1 MPPRRK
7 KKAPEDGPA
16 YYPHPETVQA
26 RLHTLYPWHEW
37 RIDRH
42 PVDDLT
48 EAHTGKKICAYRAF
62 TRLDDGEAEFMVRVS
77 PCSFPW
83 LDLATSGLV
92 ATLLRLR
99 TQAAGILR
107 SEEARQN

>member
-1 MPPRRK
+1 MPRK
-7 KKAPEDGPA
+7 GKKAPEDGPA
-16 YYPHPETVQA
+16 YYPHPETVQE
-26 RLHTLYPWHEW
+26 RMNKLYPWHEW

-62 TRLDDGEAEFMVRVS
+62 TRLEEGEAEFMVRVS
-77 PCSFPW
+77 PCAFTW
-83 LDLATSGLV
+83 LDLVTSGLI
-92 ATLLRLR
+92 AKLLELR
-99 TQAAGILR
+99 TTAAGILL